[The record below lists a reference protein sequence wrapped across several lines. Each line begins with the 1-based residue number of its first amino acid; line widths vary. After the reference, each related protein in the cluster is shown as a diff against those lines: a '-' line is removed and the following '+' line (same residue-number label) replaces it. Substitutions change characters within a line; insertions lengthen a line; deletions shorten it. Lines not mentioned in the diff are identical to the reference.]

1 MRLDGLPLALAT
13 AGAYLTQ
20 SLGSFDEYLESYN
33 DTWSDLGQYS
43 RGIIEYDDRTLFSTW
58 NVSFQRVQA
67 LDPEAAELLKLMAYL
82 DNQDF
87 WYELFRKDVDDA
99 PAWWTEVTKSR
110 SRFDRAIS
118 TLHSYSLLEISAGQ
132 CSMHMC
138 EHDWTLE
145 YLNHQFDQERFRIA
159 VHCVAANVKW
169 DHETEYWVNN
179 RRVLPHARRFQNP
192 RIKTVV
198 DWSSIKPRGMSNFG
212 ELYSQN
218 FMYGEAEEMYMRALR
233 GYEMQELET
242 KTLNTVNDLGVLYAD
257 QGKLTEAE
265 EMYMRALRGYEKQ
278 GLETETLDTVNNLGA
293 LYVKQ
298 GKLTEAEKMYMRAL
312 RGYEKQRLETKTLN
326 TVNNLGILYADQG
339 KLAEAEEMYM
349 RALRGYEKQGLEHT
363 STLDTVHNLGSL
375 YHELGKTNPNKFAM
389 AEEMYV
395 RALRGYEKTWGLEHT
410 STLDTVNGLG
420 DLYEELGRLTEA
432 EEMFTRALRGSEKAF
447 GKDHS
452 DTQLFSS
459 NLKIVQEKLQDCE
472 GRDSSSDEEKTS
484 CPELDRNV

>member
-82 DNQDF
+82 DNQDL
-87 WYELFRKDVDDA
+87 WYQLFYKDVDNA

-110 SRFDRAIS
+110 ARFDRAIS
-118 TLHSYSLLEISAGQ
+118 TLHSYSLLEINAGQ

-145 YLNHQFDQERFRIA
+145 YLNQQFDQERFRIA
-159 VHCVAANVKW
+159 VYCVAANVKW
-169 DHETEYWVNN
+169 RDKAEYWMTN

-192 RIKTVV
+192 RVKRVV
-198 DWSSIKPRGMSNFG
+198 DWNGIEPRELFDFG

-218 FMYGEAEEMYMRALR
+218 NMYREG
-233 GYEMQELET
+233 
-242 KTLNTVNDLGVLYAD
+242 
-257 QGKLTEAE
+257 E

-278 GLETETLDTVNNLGA
+278 GLET
-293 LYVKQ
+293 
-298 GKLTEAEKMYMRAL
+298 
-312 RGYEKQRLETKTLN
+312 KTLN
-326 TVNNLGILYADQG
+326 IANELGLLYADQG
-339 KLAEAEEMYM
+339 KLEEAEKMYM

-363 STLDTVHNLGSL
+363 LDTVNNLGNL
-375 YHELGKTNPNKFAM
+375 YFHQSKLAE
-389 AEEMYV
+389 AEEMYM
-395 RALRGYEKTWGLEHT
+395 RAFRGYEKQGLEHTPMLNTINNLGNLYADQGKLAEAEKMYMRTLREKEKVLGIEHT
-410 STLDTVNGLG
+410 STLDTINNLG
-420 DLYEELGRLTEA
+420 VLYKKLGRLTEA
-432 EEMFTRALRGSEKAF
+432 EKMYTRALQGSEKAV
-447 GKDHS
+447 GNDHP
-452 DTQLFSS
+452 DTQLYSR
-459 NLKIVQEKLQDCE
+459 NLKRIQKNLQDCE
-472 GRDSSSDEEKTS
+472 RRDS
-484 CPELDRNV
+484 